1 MKLATLAARQK
12 RAKDWEEVI
21 ATENLSASLKDRM
34 TTTLREY
41 RELLVKCWEQQN
53 VSVEDEIR
61 AKDLER
67 RLQELHGE
75 TRLVAGGPTK
85 NSYNGRMNIF
95 S

>member
-21 ATENLSASLKDRM
+21 ATEKLSEDLKDRM
-34 TTTLREY
+34 GQTLREY
-41 RELLVKCWEQQN
+41 RELLVKCWDQQN

-75 TRLVAGGPTK
+75 SRLVAGGPTR
-85 NSYNGRMNIF
+85 NSYNGRMNLF